1 MVHQLVMSHVGHM
14 HFSITVDAFAGV
26 LPADKYY

>member
-1 MVHQLVMSHVGHM
+1 MVLQLVMCHVGHM

-26 LPADKYY
+26 FAADKY